1 MLQFDSNVGLEGKLT
16 MRILLTALSGALL
29 ALGIASSADAGVRV
43 GTLRCIGAP
52 RIGAIIASVQQARC
66 VFTGVNG
73 RHERYAAQFSRIGAD
88 IGITN
93 TSQLVWSVYAPTG
106 LRHRALVG
114 NYVGA
119 SADAAIGVGGG
130 ANVLVGGNGAT
141 VSLQPVSMKAET
153 GLAVGAGLGQLQ
165 LR

>member
-1 MLQFDSNVGLEGKLT
+1 
-16 MRILLTALSGALL
+16 MRILVTAISGALL
-29 ALGIASSADAGVRV
+29 ALGCTSPADAGVRV

-52 RIGAIIASVQQARC
+52 RIGAIVASVQQARC
-66 VFTGVNG
+66 VFAGVNG
-73 RHERYAAQFSRIGAD
+73 HHERYAAQFGRIGAD
-88 IGITN
+88 IGVTN
-93 TSQLVWSVYAPTG
+93 RSELVWSVYAPTS

-130 ANVLVGGNGAT
+130 ANVLVGGSNAT
-141 VSLQPVSMKAET
+141 ISLQPVSVKTQT

>member
-1 MLQFDSNVGLEGKLT
+1 
-16 MRILLTALSGALL
+16 MRILLTAVSGALL
-29 ALGIASSADAGVRV
+29 VLGCASSAEAAVRV

-52 RIGAIIASVQQARC
+52 KVGAIIASVQQARC
-66 VFTGVNG
+66 VFVGVNG
-73 RHERYAAQFSRIGAD
+73 RHERYVAQLGRIGAD
-88 IGITN
+88 IGVTN
-93 TSQLVWSVYAPTG
+93 RSELVWSVYAPTS

-130 ANVLVGGNGAT
+130 ANVLVGGNSAT
-141 VSLQPVSMKAET
+141 ISLQPLSVKSQT

>member
-1 MLQFDSNVGLEGKLT
+1 
-16 MRILLTALSGALL
+16 MRILLTAVSGALL
-29 ALGIASSADAGVRV
+29 ALGCASSADAAVRV

-52 RIGAIIASVQQARC
+52 KVGAIIASVQQARC
-66 VFTGVNG
+66 VFTGING

-88 IGITN
+88 IGVTN
-93 TSQLVWSVYAPTG
+93 KSELVWSVYAPTA

-119 SADAAIGVGGG
+119 SADATVGVGGG
-130 ANVLVGGNGAT
+130 ANVLVGGNAST
-141 VSLQPVSMKAET
+141 VSLQPVSVKAET
-153 GLAVGAGLGQLQ
+153 GLAVGAGLGQLA